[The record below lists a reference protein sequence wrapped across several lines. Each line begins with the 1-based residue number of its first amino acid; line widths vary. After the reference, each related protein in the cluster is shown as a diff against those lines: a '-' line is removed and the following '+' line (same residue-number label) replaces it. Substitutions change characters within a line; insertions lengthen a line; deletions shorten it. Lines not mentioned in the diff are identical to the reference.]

1 MSRAFEGSKRNII
14 QLATW
19 ICGKGLM
26 ILPEDEQKQKT
37 KAYKSHGHEVHKCI
51 SLTSWVFLF
60 NPSGDSWTI
69 SRWVVD
75 DPPDETLRNVLSS
88 NRVGMLQGCC
98 SLWVCPVIHLSH
110 PIHHR
115 NPAFRIPK
123 SWNSNLGA
131 IETLDTWHLER
142 KNNGGTSRWGQFDMS
157 HALQ

>member
-14 QLATW
+14 QLAAW

-26 ILPEDEQKQKT
+26 ILQEDEQKQKA

-98 SLWVCPVIHLSH
+98 SLWVCPVPRLPDPKILKQQPGCRDTRHLT
-110 PIHHR
+110 
-115 NPAFRIPK
+115 
-123 SWNSNLGA
+123 LG
-131 IETLDTWHLER
+131 R
-142 KNNGGTSRWGQFDMS
+142 KKQRRYFKVGQFDMS